1 MKNVLRR
8 AIELLNL
15 LSDNENLTTEN
26 IKDSIS
32 DYRDLNQQAFRR
44 SFERDKNLLRSF
56 GYLIQYENDKWSYD
70 KGYSLSGYSI
80 YESIIKSDKISSE
93 KLINTYLYLKKY
105 LSNSNYDNDK
115 SEIISKILQSINEKR
130 RVGFDYLDKYRKVK
144 PQGLKYF
151 DNKWYLA
158 GEENGSLKT
167 FNLDQ
172 IHNLKIGNK
181 ADLFQIE
188 NKNFP
193 FSWDDEKY
201 SIEAT
206 IKLKKDLYDV
216 NKNIFAHNQTQ
227 LEIKDE
233 FLHCNVSTNDS
244 YGFIKFLLLLDDE
257 IEIIKINSTVNLKE
271 LLDVKKIDL
280 QLVMSALSLIQNKEK
295 WNINKLVQKL
305 NISEKDLFYILSVIT
320 DIYSQ
325 QGELLIDYEYDDKNQ
340 ELLFNFNPSLK
351 NIIQINDGELFNLVF
366 LLTSNSIFKELV
378 KNNSDIEEFY
388 NVVSPYF
395 NLEILDESNDGV
407 FENLTFFEENIISY
421 IKLGSTEETFYRIQ
435 PILLTTNTDGIVL
448 EAIDLNEEK
457 SKTFLINRIV
467 DSLSIEDFRESK
479 KSNNMEVVMKFTY
492 LNEKVLTDINK
503 DDYQL
508 KNKHVEAKFYSE
520 LNAINFAIKNY
531 ENIDIISPQFITNEL
546 KNRNDK
552 LKKEIK
558 DMSLIELTIIIFISL
573 GILDKD
579 KIGKFFRVFNSSNS
593 DQVRKVIGDETIEQK
608 WVWLEEE

>member
-8 AIELLNL
+8 AIQLLNL

-80 YESIIKSDKISSE
+80 YESIIKSDKISNE

-115 SEIISKILQSINEKR
+115 SEIISKILKSINEKR

-181 ADLFQIE
+181 ADLFEIE

-227 LEIKDE
+227 SEIKDE

-244 YGFIKFLLLLDDE
+244 YGFIKFLLLLDEE
-257 IEIIKINSTVNLKE
+257 IEIIKIDSTVNLKE
-271 LLDVKKIDL
+271 LLNVKK
-280 QLVMSALSLIQNKEK
+280 N
-295 WNINKLVQKL
+295 
-305 NISEKDLFYILSVIT
+305 
-320 DIYSQ
+320 
-325 QGELLIDYEYDDKNQ
+325 
-340 ELLFNFNPSLK
+340 
-351 NIIQINDGELFNLVF
+351 
-366 LLTSNSIFKELV
+366 
-378 KNNSDIEEFY
+378 
-388 NVVSPYF
+388 
-395 NLEILDESNDGV
+395 
-407 FENLTFFEENIISY
+407 
-421 IKLGSTEETFYRIQ
+421 
-435 PILLTTNTDGIVL
+435 
-448 EAIDLNEEK
+448 
-457 SKTFLINRIV
+457 
-467 DSLSIEDFRESK
+467 
-479 KSNNMEVVMKFTY
+479 
-492 LNEKVLTDINK
+492 
-503 DDYQL
+503 
-508 KNKHVEAKFYSE
+508 
-520 LNAINFAIKNY
+520 
-531 ENIDIISPQFITNEL
+531 
-546 KNRNDK
+546 
-552 LKKEIK
+552 
-558 DMSLIELTIIIFISL
+558 
-573 GILDKD
+573 
-579 KIGKFFRVFNSSNS
+579 
-593 DQVRKVIGDETIEQK
+593 
-608 WVWLEEE
+608 

>member
-151 DNKWYLA
+151 DHKWYLA
-158 GEENGSLKT
+158 GEENGLLKT

-271 LLDVKKIDL
+271 LLDVKK
-280 QLVMSALSLIQNKEK
+280 N
-295 WNINKLVQKL
+295 
-305 NISEKDLFYILSVIT
+305 
-320 DIYSQ
+320 
-325 QGELLIDYEYDDKNQ
+325 
-340 ELLFNFNPSLK
+340 
-351 NIIQINDGELFNLVF
+351 
-366 LLTSNSIFKELV
+366 
-378 KNNSDIEEFY
+378 
-388 NVVSPYF
+388 
-395 NLEILDESNDGV
+395 
-407 FENLTFFEENIISY
+407 
-421 IKLGSTEETFYRIQ
+421 
-435 PILLTTNTDGIVL
+435 
-448 EAIDLNEEK
+448 
-457 SKTFLINRIV
+457 
-467 DSLSIEDFRESK
+467 
-479 KSNNMEVVMKFTY
+479 
-492 LNEKVLTDINK
+492 
-503 DDYQL
+503 
-508 KNKHVEAKFYSE
+508 
-520 LNAINFAIKNY
+520 
-531 ENIDIISPQFITNEL
+531 
-546 KNRNDK
+546 
-552 LKKEIK
+552 
-558 DMSLIELTIIIFISL
+558 
-573 GILDKD
+573 
-579 KIGKFFRVFNSSNS
+579 
-593 DQVRKVIGDETIEQK
+593 
-608 WVWLEEE
+608 

>member
-105 LSNSNYDNDK
+105 LSHGNYDNDK

-244 YGFIKFLLLLDDE
+244 YGFIKFLLLLNDE
-257 IEIIKINSTVNLKE
+257 IEIVKIDSTVNLKE
-271 LLDVKKIDL
+271 LLDVKK
-280 QLVMSALSLIQNKEK
+280 N
-295 WNINKLVQKL
+295 
-305 NISEKDLFYILSVIT
+305 
-320 DIYSQ
+320 
-325 QGELLIDYEYDDKNQ
+325 
-340 ELLFNFNPSLK
+340 
-351 NIIQINDGELFNLVF
+351 
-366 LLTSNSIFKELV
+366 
-378 KNNSDIEEFY
+378 
-388 NVVSPYF
+388 
-395 NLEILDESNDGV
+395 
-407 FENLTFFEENIISY
+407 
-421 IKLGSTEETFYRIQ
+421 
-435 PILLTTNTDGIVL
+435 
-448 EAIDLNEEK
+448 
-457 SKTFLINRIV
+457 
-467 DSLSIEDFRESK
+467 
-479 KSNNMEVVMKFTY
+479 
-492 LNEKVLTDINK
+492 
-503 DDYQL
+503 
-508 KNKHVEAKFYSE
+508 
-520 LNAINFAIKNY
+520 
-531 ENIDIISPQFITNEL
+531 
-546 KNRNDK
+546 
-552 LKKEIK
+552 
-558 DMSLIELTIIIFISL
+558 
-573 GILDKD
+573 
-579 KIGKFFRVFNSSNS
+579 
-593 DQVRKVIGDETIEQK
+593 
-608 WVWLEEE
+608 

>member
-15 LSDNENLTTEN
+15 LSDNQNLTTEN

-115 SEIISKILQSINEKR
+115 SEIISKILKSINEKR

-271 LLDVKKIDL
+271 LLDVKK
-280 QLVMSALSLIQNKEK
+280 N
-295 WNINKLVQKL
+295 
-305 NISEKDLFYILSVIT
+305 
-320 DIYSQ
+320 
-325 QGELLIDYEYDDKNQ
+325 
-340 ELLFNFNPSLK
+340 
-351 NIIQINDGELFNLVF
+351 
-366 LLTSNSIFKELV
+366 
-378 KNNSDIEEFY
+378 
-388 NVVSPYF
+388 
-395 NLEILDESNDGV
+395 
-407 FENLTFFEENIISY
+407 
-421 IKLGSTEETFYRIQ
+421 
-435 PILLTTNTDGIVL
+435 
-448 EAIDLNEEK
+448 
-457 SKTFLINRIV
+457 
-467 DSLSIEDFRESK
+467 
-479 KSNNMEVVMKFTY
+479 
-492 LNEKVLTDINK
+492 
-503 DDYQL
+503 
-508 KNKHVEAKFYSE
+508 
-520 LNAINFAIKNY
+520 
-531 ENIDIISPQFITNEL
+531 
-546 KNRNDK
+546 
-552 LKKEIK
+552 
-558 DMSLIELTIIIFISL
+558 
-573 GILDKD
+573 
-579 KIGKFFRVFNSSNS
+579 
-593 DQVRKVIGDETIEQK
+593 
-608 WVWLEEE
+608 

>member
-8 AIELLNL
+8 SIELLNL
-15 LSDNENLTTEN
+15 LSENQNLTTEN

-93 KLINTYLYLKKY
+93 KLINTYLYLKKF
-105 LSNSNYDNDK
+105 LSNSNYDNFK

-206 IKLKKDLYDV
+206 IKLKKDLYEV

-244 YGFIKFLLLLDDE
+244 YGFIKFLLLLDEE
-257 IEIIKINSTVNLKE
+257 IEIIKIDSTVNLKE
-271 LLDVKKIDL
+271 LLDVKK
-280 QLVMSALSLIQNKEK
+280 N
-295 WNINKLVQKL
+295 
-305 NISEKDLFYILSVIT
+305 
-320 DIYSQ
+320 
-325 QGELLIDYEYDDKNQ
+325 
-340 ELLFNFNPSLK
+340 
-351 NIIQINDGELFNLVF
+351 
-366 LLTSNSIFKELV
+366 
-378 KNNSDIEEFY
+378 
-388 NVVSPYF
+388 
-395 NLEILDESNDGV
+395 
-407 FENLTFFEENIISY
+407 
-421 IKLGSTEETFYRIQ
+421 
-435 PILLTTNTDGIVL
+435 
-448 EAIDLNEEK
+448 
-457 SKTFLINRIV
+457 
-467 DSLSIEDFRESK
+467 
-479 KSNNMEVVMKFTY
+479 
-492 LNEKVLTDINK
+492 
-503 DDYQL
+503 
-508 KNKHVEAKFYSE
+508 
-520 LNAINFAIKNY
+520 
-531 ENIDIISPQFITNEL
+531 
-546 KNRNDK
+546 
-552 LKKEIK
+552 
-558 DMSLIELTIIIFISL
+558 
-573 GILDKD
+573 
-579 KIGKFFRVFNSSNS
+579 
-593 DQVRKVIGDETIEQK
+593 
-608 WVWLEEE
+608 

>member
-80 YESIIKSDKISSE
+80 YESIIKSEKISSE

-158 GEENGSLKT
+158 GEENGLLKT

-206 IKLKKDLYDV
+206 IKLKKDLYEV

-271 LLDVKKIDL
+271 LLDVKK
-280 QLVMSALSLIQNKEK
+280 N
-295 WNINKLVQKL
+295 
-305 NISEKDLFYILSVIT
+305 
-320 DIYSQ
+320 
-325 QGELLIDYEYDDKNQ
+325 
-340 ELLFNFNPSLK
+340 
-351 NIIQINDGELFNLVF
+351 
-366 LLTSNSIFKELV
+366 
-378 KNNSDIEEFY
+378 
-388 NVVSPYF
+388 
-395 NLEILDESNDGV
+395 
-407 FENLTFFEENIISY
+407 
-421 IKLGSTEETFYRIQ
+421 
-435 PILLTTNTDGIVL
+435 
-448 EAIDLNEEK
+448 
-457 SKTFLINRIV
+457 
-467 DSLSIEDFRESK
+467 
-479 KSNNMEVVMKFTY
+479 
-492 LNEKVLTDINK
+492 
-503 DDYQL
+503 
-508 KNKHVEAKFYSE
+508 
-520 LNAINFAIKNY
+520 
-531 ENIDIISPQFITNEL
+531 
-546 KNRNDK
+546 
-552 LKKEIK
+552 
-558 DMSLIELTIIIFISL
+558 
-573 GILDKD
+573 
-579 KIGKFFRVFNSSNS
+579 
-593 DQVRKVIGDETIEQK
+593 
-608 WVWLEEE
+608 

>member
-15 LSDNENLTTEN
+15 LSDNENITTEN

-158 GEENGSLKT
+158 GEENGLLKT

-233 FLHCNVSTNDS
+233 FLYFNVSTNDS

-271 LLDVKKIDL
+271 LLHVKK
-280 QLVMSALSLIQNKEK
+280 N
-295 WNINKLVQKL
+295 
-305 NISEKDLFYILSVIT
+305 
-320 DIYSQ
+320 
-325 QGELLIDYEYDDKNQ
+325 
-340 ELLFNFNPSLK
+340 
-351 NIIQINDGELFNLVF
+351 
-366 LLTSNSIFKELV
+366 
-378 KNNSDIEEFY
+378 
-388 NVVSPYF
+388 
-395 NLEILDESNDGV
+395 
-407 FENLTFFEENIISY
+407 
-421 IKLGSTEETFYRIQ
+421 
-435 PILLTTNTDGIVL
+435 
-448 EAIDLNEEK
+448 
-457 SKTFLINRIV
+457 
-467 DSLSIEDFRESK
+467 
-479 KSNNMEVVMKFTY
+479 
-492 LNEKVLTDINK
+492 
-503 DDYQL
+503 
-508 KNKHVEAKFYSE
+508 
-520 LNAINFAIKNY
+520 
-531 ENIDIISPQFITNEL
+531 
-546 KNRNDK
+546 
-552 LKKEIK
+552 
-558 DMSLIELTIIIFISL
+558 
-573 GILDKD
+573 
-579 KIGKFFRVFNSSNS
+579 
-593 DQVRKVIGDETIEQK
+593 
-608 WVWLEEE
+608 

>member
-80 YESIIKSDKISSE
+80 YESIIKSDKISNE

-105 LSNSNYDNDK
+105 LSHGNYDNDK

-193 FSWDDEKY
+193 FSWEDEKY

-271 LLDVKKIDL
+271 LLDVKK
-280 QLVMSALSLIQNKEK
+280 N
-295 WNINKLVQKL
+295 
-305 NISEKDLFYILSVIT
+305 
-320 DIYSQ
+320 
-325 QGELLIDYEYDDKNQ
+325 
-340 ELLFNFNPSLK
+340 
-351 NIIQINDGELFNLVF
+351 
-366 LLTSNSIFKELV
+366 
-378 KNNSDIEEFY
+378 
-388 NVVSPYF
+388 
-395 NLEILDESNDGV
+395 
-407 FENLTFFEENIISY
+407 
-421 IKLGSTEETFYRIQ
+421 
-435 PILLTTNTDGIVL
+435 
-448 EAIDLNEEK
+448 
-457 SKTFLINRIV
+457 
-467 DSLSIEDFRESK
+467 
-479 KSNNMEVVMKFTY
+479 
-492 LNEKVLTDINK
+492 
-503 DDYQL
+503 
-508 KNKHVEAKFYSE
+508 
-520 LNAINFAIKNY
+520 
-531 ENIDIISPQFITNEL
+531 
-546 KNRNDK
+546 
-552 LKKEIK
+552 
-558 DMSLIELTIIIFISL
+558 
-573 GILDKD
+573 
-579 KIGKFFRVFNSSNS
+579 
-593 DQVRKVIGDETIEQK
+593 
-608 WVWLEEE
+608 

>member
-15 LSDNENLTTEN
+15 LSDNQNLTTEN

-233 FLHCNVSTNDS
+233 FLYFNVSTNDS

-271 LLDVKKIDL
+271 LLDVKK
-280 QLVMSALSLIQNKEK
+280 N
-295 WNINKLVQKL
+295 
-305 NISEKDLFYILSVIT
+305 
-320 DIYSQ
+320 
-325 QGELLIDYEYDDKNQ
+325 
-340 ELLFNFNPSLK
+340 
-351 NIIQINDGELFNLVF
+351 
-366 LLTSNSIFKELV
+366 
-378 KNNSDIEEFY
+378 
-388 NVVSPYF
+388 
-395 NLEILDESNDGV
+395 
-407 FENLTFFEENIISY
+407 
-421 IKLGSTEETFYRIQ
+421 
-435 PILLTTNTDGIVL
+435 
-448 EAIDLNEEK
+448 
-457 SKTFLINRIV
+457 
-467 DSLSIEDFRESK
+467 
-479 KSNNMEVVMKFTY
+479 
-492 LNEKVLTDINK
+492 
-503 DDYQL
+503 
-508 KNKHVEAKFYSE
+508 
-520 LNAINFAIKNY
+520 
-531 ENIDIISPQFITNEL
+531 
-546 KNRNDK
+546 
-552 LKKEIK
+552 
-558 DMSLIELTIIIFISL
+558 
-573 GILDKD
+573 
-579 KIGKFFRVFNSSNS
+579 
-593 DQVRKVIGDETIEQK
+593 
-608 WVWLEEE
+608 

>member
-15 LSDNENLTTEN
+15 LSDNQNLTTEN
-26 IKDSIS
+26 IKDSIY

-105 LSNSNYDNDK
+105 LSNNNYDNDK

-158 GEENGSLKT
+158 GEENGLLKT

-206 IKLKKDLYDV
+206 IKLKRDLYEV

-244 YGFIKFLLLLDDE
+244 YGFIKFLLLLNDE
-257 IEIIKINSTVNLKE
+257 IEIIKIDSTVNLKE
-271 LLDVKKIDL
+271 LLDVKK
-280 QLVMSALSLIQNKEK
+280 N
-295 WNINKLVQKL
+295 
-305 NISEKDLFYILSVIT
+305 
-320 DIYSQ
+320 
-325 QGELLIDYEYDDKNQ
+325 
-340 ELLFNFNPSLK
+340 
-351 NIIQINDGELFNLVF
+351 
-366 LLTSNSIFKELV
+366 
-378 KNNSDIEEFY
+378 
-388 NVVSPYF
+388 
-395 NLEILDESNDGV
+395 
-407 FENLTFFEENIISY
+407 
-421 IKLGSTEETFYRIQ
+421 
-435 PILLTTNTDGIVL
+435 
-448 EAIDLNEEK
+448 
-457 SKTFLINRIV
+457 
-467 DSLSIEDFRESK
+467 
-479 KSNNMEVVMKFTY
+479 
-492 LNEKVLTDINK
+492 
-503 DDYQL
+503 
-508 KNKHVEAKFYSE
+508 
-520 LNAINFAIKNY
+520 
-531 ENIDIISPQFITNEL
+531 
-546 KNRNDK
+546 
-552 LKKEIK
+552 
-558 DMSLIELTIIIFISL
+558 
-573 GILDKD
+573 
-579 KIGKFFRVFNSSNS
+579 
-593 DQVRKVIGDETIEQK
+593 
-608 WVWLEEE
+608 

>member
-15 LSDNENLTTEN
+15 LSDNENITTEN

-80 YESIIKSDKISSE
+80 YESIIKSDNISSE

-181 ADLFQIE
+181 ADLFEIE

-244 YGFIKFLLLLDDE
+244 YGFIKFLLLLNDE
-257 IEIIKINSTVNLKE
+257 IEIVKIDSTVNLKE
-271 LLDVKKIDL
+271 LLDVKK
-280 QLVMSALSLIQNKEK
+280 N
-295 WNINKLVQKL
+295 
-305 NISEKDLFYILSVIT
+305 
-320 DIYSQ
+320 
-325 QGELLIDYEYDDKNQ
+325 
-340 ELLFNFNPSLK
+340 
-351 NIIQINDGELFNLVF
+351 
-366 LLTSNSIFKELV
+366 
-378 KNNSDIEEFY
+378 
-388 NVVSPYF
+388 
-395 NLEILDESNDGV
+395 
-407 FENLTFFEENIISY
+407 
-421 IKLGSTEETFYRIQ
+421 
-435 PILLTTNTDGIVL
+435 
-448 EAIDLNEEK
+448 
-457 SKTFLINRIV
+457 
-467 DSLSIEDFRESK
+467 
-479 KSNNMEVVMKFTY
+479 
-492 LNEKVLTDINK
+492 
-503 DDYQL
+503 
-508 KNKHVEAKFYSE
+508 
-520 LNAINFAIKNY
+520 
-531 ENIDIISPQFITNEL
+531 
-546 KNRNDK
+546 
-552 LKKEIK
+552 
-558 DMSLIELTIIIFISL
+558 
-573 GILDKD
+573 
-579 KIGKFFRVFNSSNS
+579 
-593 DQVRKVIGDETIEQK
+593 
-608 WVWLEEE
+608 

>member
-15 LSDNENLTTEN
+15 LSDNQNLTTEN

-115 SEIISKILQSINEKR
+115 SEKISKILQSINEKR

-158 GEENGSLKT
+158 GEENGLLKT

-227 LEIKDE
+227 LEIKNE

-244 YGFIKFLLLLDDE
+244 YGLIKFLLLLDDE

-271 LLDVKKIDL
+271 LLDVKK
-280 QLVMSALSLIQNKEK
+280 N
-295 WNINKLVQKL
+295 
-305 NISEKDLFYILSVIT
+305 
-320 DIYSQ
+320 
-325 QGELLIDYEYDDKNQ
+325 
-340 ELLFNFNPSLK
+340 
-351 NIIQINDGELFNLVF
+351 
-366 LLTSNSIFKELV
+366 
-378 KNNSDIEEFY
+378 
-388 NVVSPYF
+388 
-395 NLEILDESNDGV
+395 
-407 FENLTFFEENIISY
+407 
-421 IKLGSTEETFYRIQ
+421 
-435 PILLTTNTDGIVL
+435 
-448 EAIDLNEEK
+448 
-457 SKTFLINRIV
+457 
-467 DSLSIEDFRESK
+467 
-479 KSNNMEVVMKFTY
+479 
-492 LNEKVLTDINK
+492 
-503 DDYQL
+503 
-508 KNKHVEAKFYSE
+508 
-520 LNAINFAIKNY
+520 
-531 ENIDIISPQFITNEL
+531 
-546 KNRNDK
+546 
-552 LKKEIK
+552 
-558 DMSLIELTIIIFISL
+558 
-573 GILDKD
+573 
-579 KIGKFFRVFNSSNS
+579 
-593 DQVRKVIGDETIEQK
+593 
-608 WVWLEEE
+608 

>member
-233 FLHCNVSTNDS
+233 FLQCNVSTNDS

-257 IEIIKINSTVNLKE
+257 IDIIKINPTVNLKE
-271 LLDVKKIDL
+271 LLDVKK
-280 QLVMSALSLIQNKEK
+280 N
-295 WNINKLVQKL
+295 
-305 NISEKDLFYILSVIT
+305 
-320 DIYSQ
+320 
-325 QGELLIDYEYDDKNQ
+325 
-340 ELLFNFNPSLK
+340 
-351 NIIQINDGELFNLVF
+351 
-366 LLTSNSIFKELV
+366 
-378 KNNSDIEEFY
+378 
-388 NVVSPYF
+388 
-395 NLEILDESNDGV
+395 
-407 FENLTFFEENIISY
+407 
-421 IKLGSTEETFYRIQ
+421 
-435 PILLTTNTDGIVL
+435 
-448 EAIDLNEEK
+448 
-457 SKTFLINRIV
+457 
-467 DSLSIEDFRESK
+467 
-479 KSNNMEVVMKFTY
+479 
-492 LNEKVLTDINK
+492 
-503 DDYQL
+503 
-508 KNKHVEAKFYSE
+508 
-520 LNAINFAIKNY
+520 
-531 ENIDIISPQFITNEL
+531 
-546 KNRNDK
+546 
-552 LKKEIK
+552 
-558 DMSLIELTIIIFISL
+558 
-573 GILDKD
+573 
-579 KIGKFFRVFNSSNS
+579 
-593 DQVRKVIGDETIEQK
+593 
-608 WVWLEEE
+608 

>member
-158 GEENGSLKT
+158 GEENELLKT

-206 IKLKKDLYDV
+206 IKLKKDLYEV

-244 YGFIKFLLLLDDE
+244 YGFIKFLLLIDDE

-271 LLDVKKIDL
+271 LLDVKK
-280 QLVMSALSLIQNKEK
+280 N
-295 WNINKLVQKL
+295 
-305 NISEKDLFYILSVIT
+305 
-320 DIYSQ
+320 
-325 QGELLIDYEYDDKNQ
+325 
-340 ELLFNFNPSLK
+340 
-351 NIIQINDGELFNLVF
+351 
-366 LLTSNSIFKELV
+366 
-378 KNNSDIEEFY
+378 
-388 NVVSPYF
+388 
-395 NLEILDESNDGV
+395 
-407 FENLTFFEENIISY
+407 
-421 IKLGSTEETFYRIQ
+421 
-435 PILLTTNTDGIVL
+435 
-448 EAIDLNEEK
+448 
-457 SKTFLINRIV
+457 
-467 DSLSIEDFRESK
+467 
-479 KSNNMEVVMKFTY
+479 
-492 LNEKVLTDINK
+492 
-503 DDYQL
+503 
-508 KNKHVEAKFYSE
+508 
-520 LNAINFAIKNY
+520 
-531 ENIDIISPQFITNEL
+531 
-546 KNRNDK
+546 
-552 LKKEIK
+552 
-558 DMSLIELTIIIFISL
+558 
-573 GILDKD
+573 
-579 KIGKFFRVFNSSNS
+579 
-593 DQVRKVIGDETIEQK
+593 
-608 WVWLEEE
+608 

>member
-15 LSDNENLTTEN
+15 LSDNQNLTTEN

-105 LSNSNYDNDK
+105 LSNNNYDNDK

-206 IKLKKDLYDV
+206 IKLKKELYEV
-216 NKNIFAHNQTQ
+216 NKNIFSHNQTQ

-271 LLDVKKIDL
+271 LLDVKK
-280 QLVMSALSLIQNKEK
+280 N
-295 WNINKLVQKL
+295 
-305 NISEKDLFYILSVIT
+305 
-320 DIYSQ
+320 
-325 QGELLIDYEYDDKNQ
+325 
-340 ELLFNFNPSLK
+340 
-351 NIIQINDGELFNLVF
+351 
-366 LLTSNSIFKELV
+366 
-378 KNNSDIEEFY
+378 
-388 NVVSPYF
+388 
-395 NLEILDESNDGV
+395 
-407 FENLTFFEENIISY
+407 
-421 IKLGSTEETFYRIQ
+421 
-435 PILLTTNTDGIVL
+435 
-448 EAIDLNEEK
+448 
-457 SKTFLINRIV
+457 
-467 DSLSIEDFRESK
+467 
-479 KSNNMEVVMKFTY
+479 
-492 LNEKVLTDINK
+492 
-503 DDYQL
+503 
-508 KNKHVEAKFYSE
+508 
-520 LNAINFAIKNY
+520 
-531 ENIDIISPQFITNEL
+531 
-546 KNRNDK
+546 
-552 LKKEIK
+552 
-558 DMSLIELTIIIFISL
+558 
-573 GILDKD
+573 
-579 KIGKFFRVFNSSNS
+579 
-593 DQVRKVIGDETIEQK
+593 
-608 WVWLEEE
+608 

>member
-206 IKLKKDLYDV
+206 IKLKRDLYDV

-271 LLDVKKIDL
+271 LLDVKK
-280 QLVMSALSLIQNKEK
+280 N
-295 WNINKLVQKL
+295 
-305 NISEKDLFYILSVIT
+305 
-320 DIYSQ
+320 
-325 QGELLIDYEYDDKNQ
+325 
-340 ELLFNFNPSLK
+340 
-351 NIIQINDGELFNLVF
+351 
-366 LLTSNSIFKELV
+366 
-378 KNNSDIEEFY
+378 
-388 NVVSPYF
+388 
-395 NLEILDESNDGV
+395 
-407 FENLTFFEENIISY
+407 
-421 IKLGSTEETFYRIQ
+421 
-435 PILLTTNTDGIVL
+435 
-448 EAIDLNEEK
+448 
-457 SKTFLINRIV
+457 
-467 DSLSIEDFRESK
+467 
-479 KSNNMEVVMKFTY
+479 
-492 LNEKVLTDINK
+492 
-503 DDYQL
+503 
-508 KNKHVEAKFYSE
+508 
-520 LNAINFAIKNY
+520 
-531 ENIDIISPQFITNEL
+531 
-546 KNRNDK
+546 
-552 LKKEIK
+552 
-558 DMSLIELTIIIFISL
+558 
-573 GILDKD
+573 
-579 KIGKFFRVFNSSNS
+579 
-593 DQVRKVIGDETIEQK
+593 
-608 WVWLEEE
+608 

>member
-56 GYLIQYENDKWSYD
+56 GYLIQYENDKWSYG
-70 KGYSLSGYSI
+70 KGYTLSGYSI

-105 LSNSNYDNDK
+105 LSNSKYDNDK

-130 RVGFDYLDKYRKVK
+130 RVGFDYLEKYRKVK

-158 GEENGSLKT
+158 GEENGPLKT

-271 LLDVKKIDL
+271 LLDVKK
-280 QLVMSALSLIQNKEK
+280 N
-295 WNINKLVQKL
+295 
-305 NISEKDLFYILSVIT
+305 
-320 DIYSQ
+320 
-325 QGELLIDYEYDDKNQ
+325 
-340 ELLFNFNPSLK
+340 
-351 NIIQINDGELFNLVF
+351 
-366 LLTSNSIFKELV
+366 
-378 KNNSDIEEFY
+378 
-388 NVVSPYF
+388 
-395 NLEILDESNDGV
+395 
-407 FENLTFFEENIISY
+407 
-421 IKLGSTEETFYRIQ
+421 
-435 PILLTTNTDGIVL
+435 
-448 EAIDLNEEK
+448 
-457 SKTFLINRIV
+457 
-467 DSLSIEDFRESK
+467 
-479 KSNNMEVVMKFTY
+479 
-492 LNEKVLTDINK
+492 
-503 DDYQL
+503 
-508 KNKHVEAKFYSE
+508 
-520 LNAINFAIKNY
+520 
-531 ENIDIISPQFITNEL
+531 
-546 KNRNDK
+546 
-552 LKKEIK
+552 
-558 DMSLIELTIIIFISL
+558 
-573 GILDKD
+573 
-579 KIGKFFRVFNSSNS
+579 
-593 DQVRKVIGDETIEQK
+593 
-608 WVWLEEE
+608 

>member
-167 FNLDQ
+167 FNIDQ

-206 IKLKKDLYDV
+206 IKLKKDLYEV

-244 YGFIKFLLLLDDE
+244 YGFIKFLLLLNDE
-257 IEIIKINSTVNLKE
+257 IEIIKIDSTVNLKE
-271 LLDVKKIDL
+271 LLDVKK
-280 QLVMSALSLIQNKEK
+280 N
-295 WNINKLVQKL
+295 
-305 NISEKDLFYILSVIT
+305 
-320 DIYSQ
+320 
-325 QGELLIDYEYDDKNQ
+325 
-340 ELLFNFNPSLK
+340 
-351 NIIQINDGELFNLVF
+351 
-366 LLTSNSIFKELV
+366 
-378 KNNSDIEEFY
+378 
-388 NVVSPYF
+388 
-395 NLEILDESNDGV
+395 
-407 FENLTFFEENIISY
+407 
-421 IKLGSTEETFYRIQ
+421 
-435 PILLTTNTDGIVL
+435 
-448 EAIDLNEEK
+448 
-457 SKTFLINRIV
+457 
-467 DSLSIEDFRESK
+467 
-479 KSNNMEVVMKFTY
+479 
-492 LNEKVLTDINK
+492 
-503 DDYQL
+503 
-508 KNKHVEAKFYSE
+508 
-520 LNAINFAIKNY
+520 
-531 ENIDIISPQFITNEL
+531 
-546 KNRNDK
+546 
-552 LKKEIK
+552 
-558 DMSLIELTIIIFISL
+558 
-573 GILDKD
+573 
-579 KIGKFFRVFNSSNS
+579 
-593 DQVRKVIGDETIEQK
+593 
-608 WVWLEEE
+608 

>member
-80 YESIIKSDKISSE
+80 YESIIKSDMISSE

-105 LSNSNYDNDK
+105 LSNSNYDSDK

-130 RVGFDYLDKYRKVK
+130 RVGFDYLEKYRKVK

-151 DNKWYLA
+151 DSKWYLA

-227 LEIKDE
+227 LEIKNE

-271 LLDVKKIDL
+271 LLDVKK
-280 QLVMSALSLIQNKEK
+280 N
-295 WNINKLVQKL
+295 
-305 NISEKDLFYILSVIT
+305 
-320 DIYSQ
+320 
-325 QGELLIDYEYDDKNQ
+325 
-340 ELLFNFNPSLK
+340 
-351 NIIQINDGELFNLVF
+351 
-366 LLTSNSIFKELV
+366 
-378 KNNSDIEEFY
+378 
-388 NVVSPYF
+388 
-395 NLEILDESNDGV
+395 
-407 FENLTFFEENIISY
+407 
-421 IKLGSTEETFYRIQ
+421 
-435 PILLTTNTDGIVL
+435 
-448 EAIDLNEEK
+448 
-457 SKTFLINRIV
+457 
-467 DSLSIEDFRESK
+467 
-479 KSNNMEVVMKFTY
+479 
-492 LNEKVLTDINK
+492 
-503 DDYQL
+503 
-508 KNKHVEAKFYSE
+508 
-520 LNAINFAIKNY
+520 
-531 ENIDIISPQFITNEL
+531 
-546 KNRNDK
+546 
-552 LKKEIK
+552 
-558 DMSLIELTIIIFISL
+558 
-573 GILDKD
+573 
-579 KIGKFFRVFNSSNS
+579 
-593 DQVRKVIGDETIEQK
+593 
-608 WVWLEEE
+608 

>member
-158 GEENGSLKT
+158 GEENELLKT

-216 NKNIFAHNQTQ
+216 NKNVFAHNQTQ

-244 YGFIKFLLLLDDE
+244 YGFIKFLLLIDDE
-257 IEIIKINSTVNLKE
+257 IEIIKISSTVNLKE
-271 LLDVKKIDL
+271 LLDVKK
-280 QLVMSALSLIQNKEK
+280 N
-295 WNINKLVQKL
+295 
-305 NISEKDLFYILSVIT
+305 
-320 DIYSQ
+320 
-325 QGELLIDYEYDDKNQ
+325 
-340 ELLFNFNPSLK
+340 
-351 NIIQINDGELFNLVF
+351 
-366 LLTSNSIFKELV
+366 
-378 KNNSDIEEFY
+378 
-388 NVVSPYF
+388 
-395 NLEILDESNDGV
+395 
-407 FENLTFFEENIISY
+407 
-421 IKLGSTEETFYRIQ
+421 
-435 PILLTTNTDGIVL
+435 
-448 EAIDLNEEK
+448 
-457 SKTFLINRIV
+457 
-467 DSLSIEDFRESK
+467 
-479 KSNNMEVVMKFTY
+479 
-492 LNEKVLTDINK
+492 
-503 DDYQL
+503 
-508 KNKHVEAKFYSE
+508 
-520 LNAINFAIKNY
+520 
-531 ENIDIISPQFITNEL
+531 
-546 KNRNDK
+546 
-552 LKKEIK
+552 
-558 DMSLIELTIIIFISL
+558 
-573 GILDKD
+573 
-579 KIGKFFRVFNSSNS
+579 
-593 DQVRKVIGDETIEQK
+593 
-608 WVWLEEE
+608 

>member
-158 GEENGSLKT
+158 GEENELLKT

-233 FLHCNVSTNDS
+233 FLHFNVSTNDS

-271 LLDVKKIDL
+271 LLDVKK
-280 QLVMSALSLIQNKEK
+280 N
-295 WNINKLVQKL
+295 
-305 NISEKDLFYILSVIT
+305 
-320 DIYSQ
+320 
-325 QGELLIDYEYDDKNQ
+325 
-340 ELLFNFNPSLK
+340 
-351 NIIQINDGELFNLVF
+351 
-366 LLTSNSIFKELV
+366 
-378 KNNSDIEEFY
+378 
-388 NVVSPYF
+388 
-395 NLEILDESNDGV
+395 
-407 FENLTFFEENIISY
+407 
-421 IKLGSTEETFYRIQ
+421 
-435 PILLTTNTDGIVL
+435 
-448 EAIDLNEEK
+448 
-457 SKTFLINRIV
+457 
-467 DSLSIEDFRESK
+467 
-479 KSNNMEVVMKFTY
+479 
-492 LNEKVLTDINK
+492 
-503 DDYQL
+503 
-508 KNKHVEAKFYSE
+508 
-520 LNAINFAIKNY
+520 
-531 ENIDIISPQFITNEL
+531 
-546 KNRNDK
+546 
-552 LKKEIK
+552 
-558 DMSLIELTIIIFISL
+558 
-573 GILDKD
+573 
-579 KIGKFFRVFNSSNS
+579 
-593 DQVRKVIGDETIEQK
+593 
-608 WVWLEEE
+608 

>member
-56 GYLIQYENDKWSYD
+56 GYLIQYENDKWSQD

-115 SEIISKILQSINEKR
+115 NEIISKILQSINEKR

-216 NKNIFAHNQTQ
+216 NKNIFSHNQTQ

-244 YGFIKFLLLLDDE
+244 YGFIKFLLSLDDE

-271 LLDVKKIDL
+271 LLDVKK
-280 QLVMSALSLIQNKEK
+280 N
-295 WNINKLVQKL
+295 
-305 NISEKDLFYILSVIT
+305 
-320 DIYSQ
+320 
-325 QGELLIDYEYDDKNQ
+325 
-340 ELLFNFNPSLK
+340 
-351 NIIQINDGELFNLVF
+351 
-366 LLTSNSIFKELV
+366 
-378 KNNSDIEEFY
+378 
-388 NVVSPYF
+388 
-395 NLEILDESNDGV
+395 
-407 FENLTFFEENIISY
+407 
-421 IKLGSTEETFYRIQ
+421 
-435 PILLTTNTDGIVL
+435 
-448 EAIDLNEEK
+448 
-457 SKTFLINRIV
+457 
-467 DSLSIEDFRESK
+467 
-479 KSNNMEVVMKFTY
+479 
-492 LNEKVLTDINK
+492 
-503 DDYQL
+503 
-508 KNKHVEAKFYSE
+508 
-520 LNAINFAIKNY
+520 
-531 ENIDIISPQFITNEL
+531 
-546 KNRNDK
+546 
-552 LKKEIK
+552 
-558 DMSLIELTIIIFISL
+558 
-573 GILDKD
+573 
-579 KIGKFFRVFNSSNS
+579 
-593 DQVRKVIGDETIEQK
+593 
-608 WVWLEEE
+608 

>member
-130 RVGFDYLDKYRKVK
+130 RVGFDYLEKYRKVK

-271 LLDVKKIDL
+271 LLDVKK
-280 QLVMSALSLIQNKEK
+280 N
-295 WNINKLVQKL
+295 
-305 NISEKDLFYILSVIT
+305 
-320 DIYSQ
+320 
-325 QGELLIDYEYDDKNQ
+325 
-340 ELLFNFNPSLK
+340 
-351 NIIQINDGELFNLVF
+351 
-366 LLTSNSIFKELV
+366 
-378 KNNSDIEEFY
+378 
-388 NVVSPYF
+388 
-395 NLEILDESNDGV
+395 
-407 FENLTFFEENIISY
+407 
-421 IKLGSTEETFYRIQ
+421 
-435 PILLTTNTDGIVL
+435 
-448 EAIDLNEEK
+448 
-457 SKTFLINRIV
+457 
-467 DSLSIEDFRESK
+467 
-479 KSNNMEVVMKFTY
+479 
-492 LNEKVLTDINK
+492 
-503 DDYQL
+503 
-508 KNKHVEAKFYSE
+508 
-520 LNAINFAIKNY
+520 
-531 ENIDIISPQFITNEL
+531 
-546 KNRNDK
+546 
-552 LKKEIK
+552 
-558 DMSLIELTIIIFISL
+558 
-573 GILDKD
+573 
-579 KIGKFFRVFNSSNS
+579 
-593 DQVRKVIGDETIEQK
+593 
-608 WVWLEEE
+608 

>member
-15 LSDNENLTTEN
+15 LSDNENITTEN

-80 YESIIKSDKISSE
+80 YESIIKSNKISSE

-206 IKLKKDLYDV
+206 IKLKKDLYEV

-244 YGFIKFLLLLDDE
+244 YGFIKFLLLLNDE
-257 IEIIKINSTVNLKE
+257 IEIVKIDSTVNLKE
-271 LLDVKKIDL
+271 LLDVKK
-280 QLVMSALSLIQNKEK
+280 N
-295 WNINKLVQKL
+295 
-305 NISEKDLFYILSVIT
+305 
-320 DIYSQ
+320 
-325 QGELLIDYEYDDKNQ
+325 
-340 ELLFNFNPSLK
+340 
-351 NIIQINDGELFNLVF
+351 
-366 LLTSNSIFKELV
+366 
-378 KNNSDIEEFY
+378 
-388 NVVSPYF
+388 
-395 NLEILDESNDGV
+395 
-407 FENLTFFEENIISY
+407 
-421 IKLGSTEETFYRIQ
+421 
-435 PILLTTNTDGIVL
+435 
-448 EAIDLNEEK
+448 
-457 SKTFLINRIV
+457 
-467 DSLSIEDFRESK
+467 
-479 KSNNMEVVMKFTY
+479 
-492 LNEKVLTDINK
+492 
-503 DDYQL
+503 
-508 KNKHVEAKFYSE
+508 
-520 LNAINFAIKNY
+520 
-531 ENIDIISPQFITNEL
+531 
-546 KNRNDK
+546 
-552 LKKEIK
+552 
-558 DMSLIELTIIIFISL
+558 
-573 GILDKD
+573 
-579 KIGKFFRVFNSSNS
+579 
-593 DQVRKVIGDETIEQK
+593 
-608 WVWLEEE
+608 

>member
-15 LSDNENLTTEN
+15 LSDNEYLTTEN

-80 YESIIKSDKISSE
+80 YESIIKSEKISSE

-115 SEIISKILQSINEKR
+115 SEKISKILQSINEKR

-158 GEENGSLKT
+158 GEDNGILKT

-181 ADLFQIE
+181 ADLFKIE

-201 SIEAT
+201 SIETT
-206 IKLKKDLYDV
+206 IKLKKDLYDI
-216 NKNIFAHNQTQ
+216 NKNIFAHNQIQ
-227 LEIKDE
+227 LEIKDDY
-233 FLHCNVSTNDS
+233 LHCNISTNDS

-271 LLDVKKIDL
+271 LLDVKK
-280 QLVMSALSLIQNKEK
+280 N
-295 WNINKLVQKL
+295 
-305 NISEKDLFYILSVIT
+305 
-320 DIYSQ
+320 
-325 QGELLIDYEYDDKNQ
+325 
-340 ELLFNFNPSLK
+340 
-351 NIIQINDGELFNLVF
+351 
-366 LLTSNSIFKELV
+366 
-378 KNNSDIEEFY
+378 
-388 NVVSPYF
+388 
-395 NLEILDESNDGV
+395 
-407 FENLTFFEENIISY
+407 
-421 IKLGSTEETFYRIQ
+421 
-435 PILLTTNTDGIVL
+435 
-448 EAIDLNEEK
+448 
-457 SKTFLINRIV
+457 
-467 DSLSIEDFRESK
+467 
-479 KSNNMEVVMKFTY
+479 
-492 LNEKVLTDINK
+492 
-503 DDYQL
+503 
-508 KNKHVEAKFYSE
+508 
-520 LNAINFAIKNY
+520 
-531 ENIDIISPQFITNEL
+531 
-546 KNRNDK
+546 
-552 LKKEIK
+552 
-558 DMSLIELTIIIFISL
+558 
-573 GILDKD
+573 
-579 KIGKFFRVFNSSNS
+579 
-593 DQVRKVIGDETIEQK
+593 
-608 WVWLEEE
+608 

>member
-158 GEENGSLKT
+158 GEENGPLKT

-271 LLDVKKIDL
+271 LLDVKK
-280 QLVMSALSLIQNKEK
+280 N
-295 WNINKLVQKL
+295 
-305 NISEKDLFYILSVIT
+305 
-320 DIYSQ
+320 
-325 QGELLIDYEYDDKNQ
+325 
-340 ELLFNFNPSLK
+340 
-351 NIIQINDGELFNLVF
+351 
-366 LLTSNSIFKELV
+366 
-378 KNNSDIEEFY
+378 
-388 NVVSPYF
+388 
-395 NLEILDESNDGV
+395 
-407 FENLTFFEENIISY
+407 
-421 IKLGSTEETFYRIQ
+421 
-435 PILLTTNTDGIVL
+435 
-448 EAIDLNEEK
+448 
-457 SKTFLINRIV
+457 
-467 DSLSIEDFRESK
+467 
-479 KSNNMEVVMKFTY
+479 
-492 LNEKVLTDINK
+492 
-503 DDYQL
+503 
-508 KNKHVEAKFYSE
+508 
-520 LNAINFAIKNY
+520 
-531 ENIDIISPQFITNEL
+531 
-546 KNRNDK
+546 
-552 LKKEIK
+552 
-558 DMSLIELTIIIFISL
+558 
-573 GILDKD
+573 
-579 KIGKFFRVFNSSNS
+579 
-593 DQVRKVIGDETIEQK
+593 
-608 WVWLEEE
+608 

>member
-158 GEENGSLKT
+158 GEENGLLKT

-244 YGFIKFLLLLDDE
+244 YGFIKFLLLIDDE

-271 LLDVKKIDL
+271 LLDVKK
-280 QLVMSALSLIQNKEK
+280 N
-295 WNINKLVQKL
+295 
-305 NISEKDLFYILSVIT
+305 
-320 DIYSQ
+320 
-325 QGELLIDYEYDDKNQ
+325 
-340 ELLFNFNPSLK
+340 
-351 NIIQINDGELFNLVF
+351 
-366 LLTSNSIFKELV
+366 
-378 KNNSDIEEFY
+378 
-388 NVVSPYF
+388 
-395 NLEILDESNDGV
+395 
-407 FENLTFFEENIISY
+407 
-421 IKLGSTEETFYRIQ
+421 
-435 PILLTTNTDGIVL
+435 
-448 EAIDLNEEK
+448 
-457 SKTFLINRIV
+457 
-467 DSLSIEDFRESK
+467 
-479 KSNNMEVVMKFTY
+479 
-492 LNEKVLTDINK
+492 
-503 DDYQL
+503 
-508 KNKHVEAKFYSE
+508 
-520 LNAINFAIKNY
+520 
-531 ENIDIISPQFITNEL
+531 
-546 KNRNDK
+546 
-552 LKKEIK
+552 
-558 DMSLIELTIIIFISL
+558 
-573 GILDKD
+573 
-579 KIGKFFRVFNSSNS
+579 
-593 DQVRKVIGDETIEQK
+593 
-608 WVWLEEE
+608 

>member
-15 LSDNENLTTEN
+15 LSENENLTTEN

-158 GEENGSLKT
+158 GEENGLLKT

-181 ADLFQIE
+181 TDLFQIE

-201 SIEAT
+201 SIQAT
-206 IKLKKDLYDV
+206 IKIKKDLYDV

-271 LLDVKKIDL
+271 LLDVKK
-280 QLVMSALSLIQNKEK
+280 N
-295 WNINKLVQKL
+295 
-305 NISEKDLFYILSVIT
+305 
-320 DIYSQ
+320 
-325 QGELLIDYEYDDKNQ
+325 
-340 ELLFNFNPSLK
+340 
-351 NIIQINDGELFNLVF
+351 
-366 LLTSNSIFKELV
+366 
-378 KNNSDIEEFY
+378 
-388 NVVSPYF
+388 
-395 NLEILDESNDGV
+395 
-407 FENLTFFEENIISY
+407 
-421 IKLGSTEETFYRIQ
+421 
-435 PILLTTNTDGIVL
+435 
-448 EAIDLNEEK
+448 
-457 SKTFLINRIV
+457 
-467 DSLSIEDFRESK
+467 
-479 KSNNMEVVMKFTY
+479 
-492 LNEKVLTDINK
+492 
-503 DDYQL
+503 
-508 KNKHVEAKFYSE
+508 
-520 LNAINFAIKNY
+520 
-531 ENIDIISPQFITNEL
+531 
-546 KNRNDK
+546 
-552 LKKEIK
+552 
-558 DMSLIELTIIIFISL
+558 
-573 GILDKD
+573 
-579 KIGKFFRVFNSSNS
+579 
-593 DQVRKVIGDETIEQK
+593 
-608 WVWLEEE
+608 

>member
-26 IKDSIS
+26 IKDSIF

-167 FNLDQ
+167 FNIDQ

-244 YGFIKFLLLLDDE
+244 YGFIKFLLLLNDE
-257 IEIIKINSTVNLKE
+257 IEIIKIDSTVNLKE
-271 LLDVKKIDL
+271 LLDVKK
-280 QLVMSALSLIQNKEK
+280 N
-295 WNINKLVQKL
+295 
-305 NISEKDLFYILSVIT
+305 
-320 DIYSQ
+320 
-325 QGELLIDYEYDDKNQ
+325 
-340 ELLFNFNPSLK
+340 
-351 NIIQINDGELFNLVF
+351 
-366 LLTSNSIFKELV
+366 
-378 KNNSDIEEFY
+378 
-388 NVVSPYF
+388 
-395 NLEILDESNDGV
+395 
-407 FENLTFFEENIISY
+407 
-421 IKLGSTEETFYRIQ
+421 
-435 PILLTTNTDGIVL
+435 
-448 EAIDLNEEK
+448 
-457 SKTFLINRIV
+457 
-467 DSLSIEDFRESK
+467 
-479 KSNNMEVVMKFTY
+479 
-492 LNEKVLTDINK
+492 
-503 DDYQL
+503 
-508 KNKHVEAKFYSE
+508 
-520 LNAINFAIKNY
+520 
-531 ENIDIISPQFITNEL
+531 
-546 KNRNDK
+546 
-552 LKKEIK
+552 
-558 DMSLIELTIIIFISL
+558 
-573 GILDKD
+573 
-579 KIGKFFRVFNSSNS
+579 
-593 DQVRKVIGDETIEQK
+593 
-608 WVWLEEE
+608 

>member
-158 GEENGSLKT
+158 GEENELLKT

-233 FLHCNVSTNDS
+233 FLYFNVSTNDS

-271 LLDVKKIDL
+271 LLDVKK
-280 QLVMSALSLIQNKEK
+280 N
-295 WNINKLVQKL
+295 
-305 NISEKDLFYILSVIT
+305 
-320 DIYSQ
+320 
-325 QGELLIDYEYDDKNQ
+325 
-340 ELLFNFNPSLK
+340 
-351 NIIQINDGELFNLVF
+351 
-366 LLTSNSIFKELV
+366 
-378 KNNSDIEEFY
+378 
-388 NVVSPYF
+388 
-395 NLEILDESNDGV
+395 
-407 FENLTFFEENIISY
+407 
-421 IKLGSTEETFYRIQ
+421 
-435 PILLTTNTDGIVL
+435 
-448 EAIDLNEEK
+448 
-457 SKTFLINRIV
+457 
-467 DSLSIEDFRESK
+467 
-479 KSNNMEVVMKFTY
+479 
-492 LNEKVLTDINK
+492 
-503 DDYQL
+503 
-508 KNKHVEAKFYSE
+508 
-520 LNAINFAIKNY
+520 
-531 ENIDIISPQFITNEL
+531 
-546 KNRNDK
+546 
-552 LKKEIK
+552 
-558 DMSLIELTIIIFISL
+558 
-573 GILDKD
+573 
-579 KIGKFFRVFNSSNS
+579 
-593 DQVRKVIGDETIEQK
+593 
-608 WVWLEEE
+608 

>member
-80 YESIIKSDKISSE
+80 YESIIKSDKISNE

-158 GEENGSLKT
+158 GEENGLLKT

-233 FLHCNVSTNDS
+233 FLHCNISTNDS

-271 LLDVKKIDL
+271 LLDVKK
-280 QLVMSALSLIQNKEK
+280 N
-295 WNINKLVQKL
+295 
-305 NISEKDLFYILSVIT
+305 
-320 DIYSQ
+320 
-325 QGELLIDYEYDDKNQ
+325 
-340 ELLFNFNPSLK
+340 
-351 NIIQINDGELFNLVF
+351 
-366 LLTSNSIFKELV
+366 
-378 KNNSDIEEFY
+378 
-388 NVVSPYF
+388 
-395 NLEILDESNDGV
+395 
-407 FENLTFFEENIISY
+407 
-421 IKLGSTEETFYRIQ
+421 
-435 PILLTTNTDGIVL
+435 
-448 EAIDLNEEK
+448 
-457 SKTFLINRIV
+457 
-467 DSLSIEDFRESK
+467 
-479 KSNNMEVVMKFTY
+479 
-492 LNEKVLTDINK
+492 
-503 DDYQL
+503 
-508 KNKHVEAKFYSE
+508 
-520 LNAINFAIKNY
+520 
-531 ENIDIISPQFITNEL
+531 
-546 KNRNDK
+546 
-552 LKKEIK
+552 
-558 DMSLIELTIIIFISL
+558 
-573 GILDKD
+573 
-579 KIGKFFRVFNSSNS
+579 
-593 DQVRKVIGDETIEQK
+593 
-608 WVWLEEE
+608 

>member
-15 LSDNENLTTEN
+15 LSDNDNITTEN

-80 YESIIKSDKISSE
+80 YESIIKSNKISSE

-115 SEIISKILQSINEKR
+115 SEIISKTLQSINEKR

-233 FLHCNVSTNDS
+233 FLHCNISTNDS

-271 LLDVKKIDL
+271 LLDVKK
-280 QLVMSALSLIQNKEK
+280 N
-295 WNINKLVQKL
+295 
-305 NISEKDLFYILSVIT
+305 
-320 DIYSQ
+320 
-325 QGELLIDYEYDDKNQ
+325 
-340 ELLFNFNPSLK
+340 
-351 NIIQINDGELFNLVF
+351 
-366 LLTSNSIFKELV
+366 
-378 KNNSDIEEFY
+378 
-388 NVVSPYF
+388 
-395 NLEILDESNDGV
+395 
-407 FENLTFFEENIISY
+407 
-421 IKLGSTEETFYRIQ
+421 
-435 PILLTTNTDGIVL
+435 
-448 EAIDLNEEK
+448 
-457 SKTFLINRIV
+457 
-467 DSLSIEDFRESK
+467 
-479 KSNNMEVVMKFTY
+479 
-492 LNEKVLTDINK
+492 
-503 DDYQL
+503 
-508 KNKHVEAKFYSE
+508 
-520 LNAINFAIKNY
+520 
-531 ENIDIISPQFITNEL
+531 
-546 KNRNDK
+546 
-552 LKKEIK
+552 
-558 DMSLIELTIIIFISL
+558 
-573 GILDKD
+573 
-579 KIGKFFRVFNSSNS
+579 
-593 DQVRKVIGDETIEQK
+593 
-608 WVWLEEE
+608 

>member
-15 LSDNENLTTEN
+15 LSDNQNLTTEN

-80 YESIIKSDKISSE
+80 YESIIKSNKISSE

-115 SEIISKILQSINEKR
+115 SEKISKILQSINEKR

-158 GEENGSLKT
+158 GEENGPLKT

-227 LEIKDE
+227 LEIKDD

-271 LLDVKKIDL
+271 LLDVKK
-280 QLVMSALSLIQNKEK
+280 N
-295 WNINKLVQKL
+295 
-305 NISEKDLFYILSVIT
+305 
-320 DIYSQ
+320 
-325 QGELLIDYEYDDKNQ
+325 
-340 ELLFNFNPSLK
+340 
-351 NIIQINDGELFNLVF
+351 
-366 LLTSNSIFKELV
+366 
-378 KNNSDIEEFY
+378 
-388 NVVSPYF
+388 
-395 NLEILDESNDGV
+395 
-407 FENLTFFEENIISY
+407 
-421 IKLGSTEETFYRIQ
+421 
-435 PILLTTNTDGIVL
+435 
-448 EAIDLNEEK
+448 
-457 SKTFLINRIV
+457 
-467 DSLSIEDFRESK
+467 
-479 KSNNMEVVMKFTY
+479 
-492 LNEKVLTDINK
+492 
-503 DDYQL
+503 
-508 KNKHVEAKFYSE
+508 
-520 LNAINFAIKNY
+520 
-531 ENIDIISPQFITNEL
+531 
-546 KNRNDK
+546 
-552 LKKEIK
+552 
-558 DMSLIELTIIIFISL
+558 
-573 GILDKD
+573 
-579 KIGKFFRVFNSSNS
+579 
-593 DQVRKVIGDETIEQK
+593 
-608 WVWLEEE
+608 

>member
-26 IKDSIS
+26 IKDSIY

-105 LSNSNYDNDK
+105 LSNSNYDSDK

-130 RVGFDYLDKYRKVK
+130 RVGFDYLEKYRKVK

-227 LEIKDE
+227 LEIKNE

-280 QLVMSALSLIQNKEK
+280 QLIMSALSLIQNKEK
-295 WNINKLVQKL
+295 WNMNKLVQKL
-305 NISEKDLFYILSVIT
+305 NIS
-320 DIYSQ
+320 
-325 QGELLIDYEYDDKNQ
+325 
-340 ELLFNFNPSLK
+340 
-351 NIIQINDGELFNLVF
+351 
-366 LLTSNSIFKELV
+366 
-378 KNNSDIEEFY
+378 
-388 NVVSPYF
+388 
-395 NLEILDESNDGV
+395 
-407 FENLTFFEENIISY
+407 
-421 IKLGSTEETFYRIQ
+421 
-435 PILLTTNTDGIVL
+435 
-448 EAIDLNEEK
+448 
-457 SKTFLINRIV
+457 
-467 DSLSIEDFRESK
+467 
-479 KSNNMEVVMKFTY
+479 
-492 LNEKVLTDINK
+492 
-503 DDYQL
+503 
-508 KNKHVEAKFYSE
+508 
-520 LNAINFAIKNY
+520 
-531 ENIDIISPQFITNEL
+531 
-546 KNRNDK
+546 
-552 LKKEIK
+552 
-558 DMSLIELTIIIFISL
+558 
-573 GILDKD
+573 
-579 KIGKFFRVFNSSNS
+579 
-593 DQVRKVIGDETIEQK
+593 
-608 WVWLEEE
+608 

>member
-93 KLINTYLYLKKY
+93 KLINTYLFLKKY

-158 GEENGSLKT
+158 GEENGLLKT

-206 IKLKKDLYDV
+206 IKLKKDLYEV

-271 LLDVKKIDL
+271 LLDVKK
-280 QLVMSALSLIQNKEK
+280 N
-295 WNINKLVQKL
+295 
-305 NISEKDLFYILSVIT
+305 
-320 DIYSQ
+320 
-325 QGELLIDYEYDDKNQ
+325 
-340 ELLFNFNPSLK
+340 
-351 NIIQINDGELFNLVF
+351 
-366 LLTSNSIFKELV
+366 
-378 KNNSDIEEFY
+378 
-388 NVVSPYF
+388 
-395 NLEILDESNDGV
+395 
-407 FENLTFFEENIISY
+407 
-421 IKLGSTEETFYRIQ
+421 
-435 PILLTTNTDGIVL
+435 
-448 EAIDLNEEK
+448 
-457 SKTFLINRIV
+457 
-467 DSLSIEDFRESK
+467 
-479 KSNNMEVVMKFTY
+479 
-492 LNEKVLTDINK
+492 
-503 DDYQL
+503 
-508 KNKHVEAKFYSE
+508 
-520 LNAINFAIKNY
+520 
-531 ENIDIISPQFITNEL
+531 
-546 KNRNDK
+546 
-552 LKKEIK
+552 
-558 DMSLIELTIIIFISL
+558 
-573 GILDKD
+573 
-579 KIGKFFRVFNSSNS
+579 
-593 DQVRKVIGDETIEQK
+593 
-608 WVWLEEE
+608 